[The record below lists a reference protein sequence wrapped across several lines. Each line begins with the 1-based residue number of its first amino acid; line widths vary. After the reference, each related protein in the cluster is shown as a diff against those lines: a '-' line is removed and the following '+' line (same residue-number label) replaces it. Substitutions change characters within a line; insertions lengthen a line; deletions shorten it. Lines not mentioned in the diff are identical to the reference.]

1 MHPVSFYQ
9 EQHAEILGM
18 VEELRPLLNKQSLE
32 LRPVAKAARQLLCEI
47 SAKLKA
53 HLAEE
58 DKELYPSLLT
68 HADQKVRSTAWGFIN
83 GEHGLRQWT
92 AEYNK
97 KWLKDCNF
105 ELTDDF
111 LQETNQLLDALA
123 ARVDREERF
132 LFARLQEDEQTAVGE
147 KLPEA

>member
-9 EQHAEILGM
+9 EQHVEILGM
-18 VEELRPLLNKQSLE
+18 VEDLRPLLNKQSLE
-32 LRPVAKAARQLLCEI
+32 LRPVAKTARRLLCEI
-47 SAKLKA
+47 AEKLKT

-68 HADQKVRSTAWGFIN
+68 HGDDKVRSTAWGFIN
-83 GEHGLRQWT
+83 GEHGLRQWS
-92 AEYNK
+92 AAYNK

-105 ELTDDF
+105 EFTDEF

-132 LFARLQEDEQTAVGE
+132 LFTRLKDDGQADD
-147 KLPEA
+147 